1 MANDDKKR
9 FSATTP
15 GKRFLKLAGM
25 TASVAGNVA
34 ANKMKGLFASE
45 EQKQKSQ
52 EQLYKEVGEQIAQ
65 TLGEMKGAIM
75 KVGQIASQ
83 VKDLLP
89 AEFAQ
94 SLESLQKNSPPMPF
108 GLIKRQ
114 IQRELKLEPEQLF
127 SHISEEPFAAAS
139 IGQVHRAT
147 TLDGREVIVKVQ
159 YPGVEESCDSDLK
172 HLKRILKLG
181 GLLKLSSDVIDEVF
195 VEIRRN
201 LLEELDYRLEAEN
214 LKSFREFHKN
224 DPKII
229 IPEVIESLSS
239 KKILT
244 CVFEPGDH
252 LDEMDDIKY
261 PQPLRNELGARLF
274 DAILRQVYIFH
285 AVHSDPHP
293 GNFAFR
299 PDGSIVMYDFGSVKR
314 CDPNVLSVRKELV
327 NAAVS
332 GQLELIDQLL
342 TKLGVRPENTEN
354 IAASFY
360 KEWLDI
366 ILPVFFSDIPTDFGN
381 TDVHKKLVAKARNEG
396 LKHLGS
402 FQPSPENMLLDRVF
416 SGHFWTM
423 KALGSVV
430 DMREPINKY
439 MRKAS

>member
-1 MANDDKKR
+1 MADDKKR
-9 FSATTP
+9 FGATTP

-25 TASVAGNVA
+25 TASVASNVA
-34 ANKMKGLFASE
+34 ANKMKGFFSNE
-45 EQKQKSQ
+45 EEKQKSQ
-52 EQLYKEVGEQIAQ
+52 EQLYKEVGAQIAQ

-75 KVGQIASQ
+75 KVGQVASQ

-108 GLIKRQ
+108 SLIKRQ
-114 IQRELKLEPEQLF
+114 IQRELKAEPETLF
-127 SHISEEPFAAAS
+127 SSFSEEPFAAAS

-147 TLDGREVIVKVQ
+147 TVDGREVIVKVQ

-181 GLLKLSSDVIDEVF
+181 GLLKLSSEVIDEVF
-195 VEIRRN
+195 TEIRRN

-214 LKSFREFHKN
+214 LKQFREFHKN
-224 DPKII
+224 DTKIV
-229 IPEVIESLSS
+229 IPEVIESLST

-244 CVFEPGDH
+244 CAYEPGDH
-252 LDEMDDIKY
+252 LDQMDYERY
-261 PQPLRNELGARLF
+261 PQALRDEIGARLF
-274 DAILRQVYIFH
+274 DAILRQVYVFH

-299 PDGSIVMYDFGSVKR
+299 PDGTVIMYDFGSVKR
-314 CDPNVLSVRKELV
+314 CDPNVLSIRKELV
-327 NAAVS
+327 NAAIC
-332 GQLELIDQLL
+332 GQLEQIDELL
-342 TKLGVRPENTEN
+342 TKLGVRPENSTN
-354 IAASFY
+354 ISASFY

-366 ILPVFFSDIPTDFGN
+366 IIPVFYSNQPTDFGN
-381 TDVHKKLVAKARNEG
+381 TDVHKKLVAKARGEG
-396 LKHLGS
+396 LKYIGS

-423 KALGSVV
+423 KALGSKV
-430 DMREPINKY
+430 DLREPIDKY
-439 MRKAS
+439 MRQAS